1 MEKYSFPPFVVVN
14 TFNSDDQ
21 ATLAPHLIG
30 DILVNKEN
38 NFRNSDRVKPAL
50 CEYYLFFTSRITQ

>member
-14 TFNSDDQ
+14 TFSSDDQ

-30 DILVNKEN
+30 DKLVNEKK
-38 NFRNSDRVKPAL
+38 NF
-50 CEYYLFFTSRITQ
+50 EQF